1 MPIRK
6 ELRRYYPIDW
16 PQISQW
22 VRFERARGRC
32 EHCGRPHMHRV
43 RCLPDGSWY
52 DEGGRVWRNGRGS
65 EALWPDLVDRTHTR
79 VTKVVLAAAHL
90 DHDPA
95 NNRPDNLR
103 SLCQRAPRPA
113 AAPHARPHHLPH
125 APRAGGSVRGAI
137 QPHMASCNARRTR
150 AHR

>member
-6 ELRRYYPIDW
+6 ELRWYYPIDW

-52 DEGGRVWRNGRGS
+52 DEGRRVWRNGRGS

-95 NNRPDNLR
+95 NNAPDNLK
-103 SLCQRAPRPA
+103 SLCQRCHLIHDRPR
-113 AAPHARPHHLPH
+113 HRMRARITFLMR
-125 APRAGGSVRGAI
+125 RALGDLFAGPYGLI
-137 QPHMASCNARRTR
+137 
-150 AHR
+150 